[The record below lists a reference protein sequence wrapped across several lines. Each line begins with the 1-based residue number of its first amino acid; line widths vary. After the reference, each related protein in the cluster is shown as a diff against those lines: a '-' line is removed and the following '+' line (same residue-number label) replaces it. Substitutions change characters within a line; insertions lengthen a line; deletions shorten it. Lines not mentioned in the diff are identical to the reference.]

1 MHFFCFVTVSKK
13 HCVEFQ
19 YLLFAVRTMYEANP
33 FILAYIFLINSKI
46 NVLQLLFSTKTIFQ
60 ILHLIVIMLLFGVVY
75 RGFYF

>member
-1 MHFFCFVTVSKK
+1 
-13 HCVEFQ
+13 
-19 YLLFAVRTMYEANP
+19 MYEANP